1 MTADN
6 LLSVIISIFKSK
18 VAECSADWDHR
29 KISTFEG
36 TFIQTLK
43 SRQSHHNYNPH
54 HLNLWVP
61 YNNWRSCF
69 GHQFGASLPGYS
81 FLYAWPIF
89 KLCYLISKYTQLCAW
104 LQFIRF
110 VMNTA
115 PDDLV
120 SLFISIVKS
129 SQRTEISADWA
140 QKISQYEETSIRTLK
155 VIQTHI

>member
-6 LLSVIISIFKSK
+6 LLSVIISIFKNK

-36 TFIQTLK
+36 TLIQTH
-43 SRQSHHNYNPH
+43 QNYNPH
-54 HLNLWVP
+54 HLNLCVP

-81 FLYAWPIF
+81 FLYAWDIV

-120 SLFISIVKS
+120 SLIISIVKS

-140 QKISQYEETSIRTLK
+140 QKISQYQETAIRTLK
-155 VIQTHI
+155 VIQTYT